1 MNTIAVDAMGGD
13 SAPVEIVKGAI
24 KAKENG
30 IHYGFLYS
38 TFYELFCANCNFYIP
53 LELKKSSL
61 FFMLIN

>member
-30 IHYGFLYS
+30 VNVVLCGDCLLYTS
-38 TFYELFCANCNFYIP
+38 PSPRDRTRSRMP
-53 LELKKSSL
+53 SSA
-61 FFMLIN
+61 

>member
-30 IHYGFLYS
+30 VNVVSVSYTHL
-38 TFYELFCANCNFYIP
+38 TLP
-53 LELKKSSL
+53 TKR
-61 FFMLIN
+61 

>member
-30 IHYGFLYS
+30 VNVVLCGCLLYTS
-38 TFYELFCANCNFYIP
+38 P
-53 LELKKSSL
+53 SPRD
-61 FFMLIN
+61 